1 MCECDDFFR
10 NPRAAGASNHRVLS
24 PPPSRCMEIINS
36 EQWNSVSSQNS
47 QDDKGF
53 MCPAADLKCF
63 QASMQ
68 QITTV
73 EHDNEGGWEVGGGEA
88 TTSHVILKAQQLP
101 GIDSIPRTGLLYKV

>member
-10 NPRAAGASNHRVLS
+10 NPRAAGASNHRVLL
-24 PPPSRCMEIINS
+24 PPTPRCMEIINS
-36 EQWNSVSSQNS
+36 EQWNSVSSENS

-63 QASMQ
+63 QASVQ

-73 EHDNEGGWEVGGGEA
+73 EHDNGGGRWGGGGSDHLSCDLKSSA
-88 TTSHVILKAQQLP
+88 TSRNRFYSA
-101 GIDSIPRTGLLYKV
+101 R